1 MGKKQTAIE
10 FLINEL
16 YHYGGTMRIN
26 NGQMVIYFPIE
37 HFEYSLKKAKQ
48 VEKDRMA
55 EYAIKVSG
63 IAKILE
69 SKLNK

>member
-1 MGKKQTAIE
+1 MENKKTAVEWLEDALAENLKHIIE
-10 FLINEL
+10 QNDYVLMERLFD
-16 YHYGGTMRIN
+16 
-26 NGQMVIYFPIE
+26 Q
-37 HFEYSLKKAKQ
+37 AKQ
-48 VEKDRMA
+48 IEKDRMA

>member
-1 MGKKQTAIE
+1 
-10 FLINEL
+10 
-16 YHYGGTMRIN
+16 MRIN